1 VLSREDEIGPSFE
14 IDAALLSHAAVIGA
28 AGSLQETA
36 AAIAKA
42 IAWLCVAE
50 RARLARIAET
60 IDTLGDRFRP
70 VRERRR

>member
-1 VLSREDEIGPSFE
+1 MLGREHEVGLALE